1 MVKVSVIIPVY
12 NVARYLG
19 ECLDSVLQQS
29 LKDIEIVCVDDCST
43 DDSLSLLHGY
53 VKLDSRIRLF
63 RNEKNQG
70 SSVSR
75 NRGLKESCGEYV
87 FFLDSDDVLYDNEVL
102 KELYTIA
109 EQDDAELVSGRTVD
123 WFPDE
128 SGKEYVVNTEVY
140 PDQDIRRQSLSK
152 CGLLSNNVI
161 ACNKL
166 LRHSFLVEHAIFFD
180 EALLKFEDNDFSC
193 RVAVHAKT
201 ISYLAVNTYK
211 YRQRKGNDKSKMYMK
226 GREDAFWKCHAAK
239 NMASVVGIAEPMIQ
253 RIYANNIGDMLRGA
267 YRDFLRYGR
276 ADECSEYMVALGGVF
291 AALPEDVLENLTMD
305 LQLVSAPLKQEKYA
319 DAWTMLYMYKKIRVL
334 YYARYVVPVMKHL
347 IKRFLR

>member
-12 NVARYLG
+12 NVAPYLG
-19 ECLDSVLQQS
+19 ECLDSVLQQT

-43 DDSLSLLHGY
+43 DNSSFLLKKY
-53 VKLDSRIRLF
+53 AESDIRIRLF
-63 RNEKNQG
+63 YNERNRDL
-70 SSVSR
+70 SFTR

-87 FFLDSDDVLYDNEVL
+87 FFLDSDYALYDNEVL

-109 EQDDAELVSGRTVD
+109 EQDDAELVSGRTVN

-128 SGKEYVVNTEVY
+128 SGKEYVVNTAVY
-140 PDQDIRRQSLSK
+140 PDQDIRGKSLSK
-152 CGLLSNNVI
+152 CGFLSNNVI

-166 LRHSFLVEHAIFFD
+166 LRRSFLVEHAIFFD
-180 EALLKFEDNDFSC
+180 ETLLKFEDNDFSC

-211 YRQRKGNDKSKMYMK
+211 YRQRKGSDKSKMYMK

-239 NMASVVGIAEPMIQ
+239 NMASAMRATEPVVQ
-253 RIYANNIGDMLRGA
+253 RIYAVHIGDMLRGA

-291 AALPEDVLENLTMD
+291 AALPEDVLKNLTMD

-319 DAWTMLYMYKKIRVL
+319 DTWTMLYMYKKMRVL
-334 YYARYVVPVMKHL
+334 YYARYVVLVVKHQ